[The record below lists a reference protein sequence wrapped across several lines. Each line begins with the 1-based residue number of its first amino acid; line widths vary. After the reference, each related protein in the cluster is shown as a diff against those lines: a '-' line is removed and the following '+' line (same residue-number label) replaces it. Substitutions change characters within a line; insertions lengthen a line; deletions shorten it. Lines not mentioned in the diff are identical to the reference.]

1 MLTVFCGTDVLTD
14 FVIMLMPVPIIWK
27 LKMSVKKKIGVTS
40 VFMVG
45 IFTIGAG
52 VARTY
57 IYLVTSYDKEDNL
70 DFIADFTLFIL
81 WSEIE
86 VNVAMIVC
94 CMPVFGPVLGKCR
107 DTLYRRFDRSKD
119 GELGL
124 LGHSTSES
132 TNDGKTHVASFR
144 ASNRSYPH
152 YEQGCCEAK
161 LDVHGG

>member
-1 MLTVFCGTDVLTD
+1 
-14 FVIMLMPVPIIWK
+14 
-27 LKMSVKKKIGVTS
+27 MSVKRKIGVTS

-57 IYLVTSYDKEDNL
+57 IYLVTSYDKNDNL

-94 CMPVFGPVLGKCR
+94 CMPVFGPVLGRCR
-107 DTLYRRFDRSKD
+107 DIMYRRFGRPKD
-119 GELGL
+119 VEFGL
-124 LGHSTSES
+124 LGHSISSS
-132 TNDGKTHVASFR
+132 TNDGKVHLSSFSASTGSC
-144 ASNRSYPH
+144 AH
-152 YEQGCCEAK
+152 HDQEAK
-161 LDVHGG
+161 LHGSHVGKSRASSYASQG